1 VELNS
6 TKSKDLPSV
15 RYGLAAIKNV
25 GFTAMRSLISDRNN
39 YGEFKDINDFFA
51 RLDTRLI
58 NKRQLENLVK
68 AGTLDQMHP
77 NRRQL
82 AEAIETLIKY
92 GDLSKQEKQ
101 SAQIGLFAGEEIIQ
115 QNMVLPDCSDWNMME
130 RLKEEFDAI
139 GFYLSAHPLDSYRKH
154 LEHLNVSTYEEL
166 LKKRR
171 SGIVV
176 LAGVIIGKKDRLSQ
190 KGNRFSFLQL
200 SDQSGAFEIIIF
212 SELLTKRSHFLVPGK
227 TISVKATAQFEGESI
242 RLTAHDIQD
251 LEHTNLSLSKG
262 LKIILKKLDNLSSIK
277 MLLRDS
283 GVGKGEVVLVTRTK
297 ESLEVEVRLQEKY
310 NVSSL
315 LAKSVEA
322 IPGVAEVIEY

>member
-1 VELNS
+1 
-6 TKSKDLPSV
+6 
-15 RYGLAAIKNV
+15 
-25 GFTAMRSLISDRNN
+25 MRSLISDRNN

-139 GFYLSAHPLDSYRKH
+139 GFYLSAHPLDSYRNA
-154 LEHLNVSTYEEL
+154 LERLKIVSFSDLETSNSTGPI
-166 LKKRR
+166 K
-171 SGIVV
+171 
-176 LAGVIIGKKDRLSQ
+176 LAGMVLSVKERISS
-190 KGNRFSFLQL
+190 KGNKYAFVQL
-200 SDQSGAFEIIIF
+200 SDSSSSYEVTVF
-212 SELLTKRSHFLVPGK
+212 SEVLAMNRELLVSGNKV
-227 TISVKATAQFEGESI
+227 
-242 RLTAHDIQD
+242 
-251 LEHTNLSLSKG
+251 
-262 LKIILKKLDNLSSIK
+262 IITGTTDAN
-277 MLLRDS
+277 
-283 GVGKGEVVLVTRTK
+283 
-297 ESLEVEVRLQEKY
+297 
-310 NVSSL
+310 
-315 LAKSVEA
+315 
-322 IPGVAEVIEY
+322 